1 MKKRVRTFFG
11 AMLLALTLGGAVYV
25 FSNAQEGFEAQAF
38 EQQMPDMNEG
48 IAAFP

>member
-25 FSNAQEGFEAQAF
+25 YTQSEDAFQAQAT
-38 EQQMPDMNEG
+38 EQSAPDMEKS
-48 IAAFP
+48 ITAYP

>member
-25 FSNAQEGFEAQAF
+25 LTHSQESFEAHAF
-38 EQQMPDMNEG
+38 EQKAPDMEKS
-48 IAAFP
+48 ISVLP